1 MISWCYKLDRYRRY
15 SVYSI
20 IADRYTYL
28 LYVGNNIYRE
38 SKNIHLSLHLVK
50 LTKQKQIL
58 SCLVIR
64 KQIKFNIQYQWPEWF
79 RIIEKQR

>member
-15 SVYSI
+15 TVYSI

-38 SKNIHLSLHLVK
+38 SKNIHLSL
-50 LTKQKQIL
+50 
-58 SCLVIR
+58 
-64 KQIKFNIQYQWPEWF
+64 Y
-79 RIIEKQR
+79 